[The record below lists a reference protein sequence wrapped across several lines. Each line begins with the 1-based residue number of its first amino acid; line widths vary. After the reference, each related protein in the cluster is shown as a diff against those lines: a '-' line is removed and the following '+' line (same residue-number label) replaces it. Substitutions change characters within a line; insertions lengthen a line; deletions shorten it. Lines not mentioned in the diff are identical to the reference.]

1 MSHEPENDSESSE
14 RERRARLERAER
26 ILGGL
31 VPGSG
36 EDVEALDWGEQRGER
51 SRDDD
56 LTRELPPHHG
66 KD

>member
-1 MSHEPENDSESSE
+1 MSHEAEPENEQNE
-14 RERRARLERAER
+14 RERRARLDRAER

-36 EDVEALDWGEQRGER
+36 EDADALDWGEQRGAR